1 MSIVKVDLEG
11 KTAIVTGAG
20 KGIGKEIAIS
30 LAESGAKIIAMS
42 RTEND
47 LQILQEE
54 ISSKGGEC
62 VVETCDI
69 SNVSQIQ
76 EKIAGLSE
84 KVDRIDILVNSA
96 GVNVTTNALDVTE
109 EAWDKV
115 LDTNLKGTFFM
126 SQAVAKQMIK
136 HKKGKIINITSQMA
150 FVGYYKRSAYCASK
164 GGLTQAAKALSVEL
178 AQYNINVNCI
188 APTFIN
194 TPLTKPMFE
203 DEDFLNEVK
212 SRSPLGRV
220 GEPKD
225 VTGAVLF
232 LASDSSDLMTGSTV
246 LVDGGWVA
254 W

>member
-1 MSIVKVDLEG
+1 
-11 KTAIVTGAG
+11 
-20 KGIGKEIAIS
+20 
-30 LAESGAKIIAMS
+30 
-42 RTEND
+42 
-47 LQILQEE
+47 
-54 ISSKGGEC
+54 
-62 VVETCDI
+62 
-69 SNVSQIQ
+69 
-76 EKIAGLSE
+76 
-84 KVDRIDILVNSA
+84 
-96 GVNVTTNALDVTE
+96 
-109 EAWDKV
+109 
-115 LDTNLKGTFFM
+115 M
-126 SQAVAKQMIK
+126 SQAVAKQMVK

-212 SRSPLGRV
+212 SRSPLGRI
-220 GEPKD
+220 GEPRD